1 VRIMSELAT
10 IRPEFESPSN
20 RLDERIGLKSIL
32 ENLRATSGRAVH
44 VPVTESRLTGSMY
57 L

>member
-1 VRIMSELAT
+1 MSGLGDKPPGTQKGASF
-10 IRPEFESPSN
+10 P
-20 RLDERIGLKSIL
+20 LDECIGLKSIL
-32 ENLRATSGRAVH
+32 ENLRATSGRSVH

>member
-1 VRIMSELAT
+1 VSCCQIADARFQSQMILET
-10 IRPEFESPSN
+10 C
-20 RLDERIGLKSIL
+20 IGLKSIL